1 MHGHKKT
8 LMAPWLDELHQS
20 IPALAVS
27 PHLRVLT
34 IKSIPVPFDEARN
47 LERIAW
53 QLSMGRLK
61 LYVGFIQELLASGPC
76 SAEELET
83 RCRSADSAQN
93 HLSHINQQRN
103 ALMARIH
110 GMKFACPEVPETTE
124 SYRSCPKC
132 RGTDLQAVEKQT
144 RSADEAGTVFYSC
157 NNAKCGHTFR

>member
-1 MHGHKKT
+1 
-8 LMAPWLDELHQS
+8 MAPWLDELQQS
-20 IPALAVS
+20 IPALAVV
-27 PHLRVLT
+27 PHLRFLT
-34 IKSIPVPFDEARN
+34 IQNIPVAFDEAKI
-47 LERIAW
+47 LERIIW

-61 LYVGFIQELLASGPC
+61 LYVTFVQELLAGGPC
-76 SAEELET
+76 SPEELEA
-83 RCRSADSAQN
+83 RCRIADGAQL

-110 GMKFACPEVPETTE
+110 GMKFSCAAVPETME

-157 NNAKCGHTFR
+157 NNSKCGHTFR